1 MHDVF
6 AASLGLWAG
15 WTVPRLGHMS
25 WLLDVMAELVPPT
38 TMKSRAAAEEH
49 AWWNKHV
56 NRNVQQH
63 SGLCPWALRHGLLRK
78 SGKRG
83 SFLMQNVGGECYSLC
98 PFVAT
103 EQTERMVSLHHTRT
117 VLNTMQIPKTSSE
130 WDKGHAASE

>member
-6 AASLGLWAG
+6 AVTLGLWAR

-25 WLLDVMAELVPPT
+25 WLVDIKAELVPPT

-56 NRNVQQH
+56 NRNVQKH

-83 SFLMQNVGGECYSLC
+83 SLLMQNVGGEYYSLC
-98 PFVAT
+98 PFRGHRADREYGFVASHRDGV
-103 EQTERMVSLHHTRT
+103 EHNADSQDELGM
-117 VLNTMQIPKTSSE
+117 
-130 WDKGHAASE
+130 DKGHAASE